1 MILLICSF
9 AAAPAVNVSAA
20 TRTTY
25 NDVFASAKGSGYSLS
40 QARSSPSSSFTIG
53 QVVYVWG
60 WLHDANNSLYKSYGG
75 GTCNMTLSIFRP
87 DGSCAHSYTYNNSD
101 NNWIGYRVDRA
112 GTWKIQSK
120 ITGALTGTNTQTIT
134 VSGTSRTTYN
144 DVFATLK
151 GSGYSLSQ
159 AKSSPST
166 SFTVGQFAYIWGWLH
181 DANNNLYS
189 TYGGGSCSM
198 TLSFYRPDGS
208 CAHTCTYSNC
218 DNNWIGCK
226 LDQAGTWKIQS
237 KVTGALTGTNTQTI
251 SVKNTGTSPS
261 PAPANVAPTSVGI
274 NNYSGTMYV
283 GDTKTLSASV
293 SPSNASDKSVTWRS
307 SNSSVISVS
316 SGGKIK
322 ALRDGKASITVSTR
336 NGISKTVT
344 ITVKTRGA
352 EAVYNKAKSQ
362 LGKRYPSFSGLG
374 FHYRAWCA
382 DFVSWC
388 AQKAGQSKAIPKNAS
403 VSGIRTAIRNA
414 GGKEY
419 SKAKIQNGSYL
430 PKRGDVI
437 IFKSSGAS
445 HVGIVDYA
453 KGGIIYY
460 IDGNNTTDGNGNK
473 ACVHYSKC
481 SYSYKKL
488 TCVLHPNYK

>member
-1 MILLICSF
+1 MRKKAGTIILTMILLICSF

-53 QVVYVWG
+53 QMVYVWG

-87 DGSCAHSYTYNNSD
+87 DGSCAHSFTYNNSD

-120 ITGALTGTNTQTIT
+120 ITGALTGTNTQTI
-134 VSGTSRTTYN
+134 
-144 DVFATLK
+144 
-151 GSGYSLSQ
+151 
-159 AKSSPST
+159 
-166 SFTVGQFAYIWGWLH
+166 
-181 DANNNLYS
+181 
-189 TYGGGSCSM
+189 
-198 TLSFYRPDGS
+198 
-208 CAHTCTYSNC
+208 
-218 DNNWIGCK
+218 
-226 LDQAGTWKIQS
+226 
-237 KVTGALTGTNTQTI
+237 
-251 SVKNTGTSPS
+251 SVKNASTSPS
-261 PAPANVAPTSVGI
+261 SAPANVAPKSVTI
-274 NNYSGTMYV
+274 NNYSGSMYV
-283 GDTKTLSASV
+283 GESKTLSASV
-293 SPSNASDKSVTWRS
+293 SPANATDKSVTWRS

-336 NGISKTVT
+336 NGISKTVS
-344 ITVKTRGA
+344 ITVKTKGA

-362 LGKRYPSFSGLG
+362 LGKRYPSFKSLG